1 MKKKILV
8 ILFIL
13 ITVKI
18 FAKEQIGTCNENVYK
33 VGLIQKNI
41 PVCLFFEEE
50 QGLISTIKK
59 YYIKIGDN
67 NFGPYDSIN
76 SWLFTSD
83 KIIYTAKQDER
94 YGLFINGIN
103 VDFYKGIS
111 NFFISND
118 KQTLIYAFENETGVY
133 IKSGQKEIGPF
144 DGIKYFLVYDD
155 KVISYAVKEKS
166 KFYIYTENNKYGPFD
181 DVSDWKYQENSYAYK
196 VENNNKQYIYTAN
209 GLLAGPFDTLYL
221 KCFSNDGSLL
231 VYETI
236 KDDKTSK
243 SIPGII
249 STLWVNNKKIEEG
262 WLISYV
268 DFTNENEIIYSI
280 SYNNKPGIII
290 KYGKK
295 EFGPF
300 IQVRDVALSND
311 KKILAYAYSYD
322 YAPNEQYYLCVG
334 NEKAGP
340 YEDMYHISFSPN
352 NNTLAYIIKEN
363 NNYFLIC
370 NQKKYGPYES
380 IFDIVFAD
388 DGKKFVYTT
397 DKDYKDYVLH
407 VDDFSSKSYDFITN
421 VYFKNNVIH
430 YSTEKDG
437 IYYNRIILNNKEFVG
452 NYMNEHLIY
461 IEDGKIFIK

>member
-155 KVISYAVKEKS
+155 KVISYVVIEKS
-166 KFYIYTENNKYGPFD
+166 KFYIYTVNYKYWPFD
-181 DVSDWKYQENSYAYK
+181 DVSGWKYQENS
-196 VENNNKQYIYTAN
+196 
-209 GLLAGPFDTLYL
+209 
-221 KCFSNDGSLL
+221 
-231 VYETI
+231 
-236 KDDKTSK
+236 
-243 SIPGII
+243 
-249 STLWVNNKKIEEG
+249 
-262 WLISYV
+262 
-268 DFTNENEIIYSI
+268 
-280 SYNNKPGIII
+280 
-290 KYGKK
+290 
-295 EFGPF
+295 
-300 IQVRDVALSND
+300 
-311 KKILAYAYSYD
+311 
-322 YAPNEQYYLCVG
+322 
-334 NEKAGP
+334 
-340 YEDMYHISFSPN
+340 
-352 NNTLAYIIKEN
+352 
-363 NNYFLIC
+363 
-370 NQKKYGPYES
+370 
-380 IFDIVFAD
+380 
-388 DGKKFVYTT
+388 
-397 DKDYKDYVLH
+397 
-407 VDDFSSKSYDFITN
+407 
-421 VYFKNNVIH
+421 
-430 YSTEKDG
+430 
-437 IYYNRIILNNKEFVG
+437 
-452 NYMNEHLIY
+452 
-461 IEDGKIFIK
+461 